1 MPSRVRASSI
11 RVTVLFSVCSVR
23 PIPYDCFRSCRS
35 RSLNLAATLPASA
48 NSAMST
54 NGPVVQRYS
63 PVNSSRLRSRKRH
76 VEYPRSVWLPPRSGI
91 RKYGTSFPF
100 DFGFVPSTR
109 AADGDPIDVL
119 VLMDEAVPAGVVVA
133 CRLVGVIEAEQTDR
147 EGTSRRNDRLLAVA
161 EASHRYGRCRTI
173 ADIGDGVLEE
183 VERFFVFYNEQQG
196 QRFRPL
202 GRFGLARA
210 KRLVDD
216 AAQAWVDRRNE
227 ASP

>member
-1 MPSRVRASSI
+1 M
-11 RVTVLFSVCSVR
+11 L
-23 PIPYDCFRSCRS
+23 DE
-35 RSLNLAATLPASA
+35 LPAWA
-48 NSAMST
+48 GDGVLNA
-54 NGPVVQRYS
+54 VVEACQG
-63 PVNSSRLRSRKRH
+63 SRNKLKHDAESGVLRLHK
-76 VEYPRSVWLPPRSGI
+76 VLPL
-91 RKYGTSFPF
+91 GTSFPF

-161 EASHRYGRCRTI
+161 EASHRFGRCKTI

-216 AAQAWVDRRNE
+216 AAQAWVARRNE
-227 ASP
+227 PSP